1 MRCFGGLPSCS
12 VFLLGTVLLV
22 KTGLVSAELDDVEL
36 LELTD
41 CEISRRAA
49 LATVSLPMMS
59 PLVCFPEHVAPGLT
73 LLRLYWKP
81 DFGGGLS

>member
-12 VFLLGTVLLV
+12 FFSSARFCLS
-22 KTGLVSAELDDVEL
+22 KTGLVSAELADVEL